1 MEFIALQEFLPKERA
16 LERRCI
22 WCERTA
28 PTNRSHIVSRK
39 LTSAAT
45 NSPTL
50 RMSVCVTCNSACG
63 NLEEWVLRFT
73 PLSWVRFMQYL
84 GPGAECSSHHVPSY
98 FFSEVFKDWIVFHL
112 DAKSRAYSVETQL
125 ILLSDSQV
133 QLITQLP
140 REAHDA
146 TIRAIEEAI
155 QSEAFKTEIRSSLPA
170 DFGPRLLL
178 ASSAVLIARRD
189 SDMQRFLEHARPRRG
204 SGQAQAIRVGNSGQE
219 RWHFQWSR
227 VNWARFAAKTALE
240 ALCLFEGQA
249 RCLEPSFAAVR
260 KFVLNT
266 PNRPSNEA
274 VFDERGPTQL
284 NDALRPI
291 ALDLTIEQSA
301 PETLFAF
308 AGQCETAMH
317 RVMLYEIDGW
327 VLASVSF
334 AGFPATTLVLAGPN
348 EHLNDFYQMVYDDDE
363 STYHFTKLAFDQTRP
378 VIPLPVST
386 DVAIRIS
393 NTYKLKAV

>member
-16 LERRCI
+16 PERRCI

-28 PTNRSHIVSRK
+28 PTNRAHIVSRK
-39 LTSAAT
+39 LTSGAT

-73 PLSWVRFMQYL
+73 PLSWVRFMKYL
-84 GPGAECSSHHVPSY
+84 GPGADCSSHHVPSY
-98 FFSEVFKDWIVFHL
+98 FFSEAFKDWIVFHL
-112 DAKSRAYSVETQL
+112 DGKSRSYSVETQL
-125 ILLSDSQV
+125 ILLDNSRT

-140 REAHDA
+140 QEAHA
-146 TIRAIEEAI
+146 AAIRAIEEAI
-155 QSEAFKTEIRSSLPA
+155 QTETFRTDIRSSLPA

-189 SDMQRFLEHARPRRG
+189 SDVQRFLEHARSRHG
-204 SGQAQAIRVGNSGQE
+204 GGQAQTIPVGNSGQE

-227 VNWARFAAKTALE
+227 ANWSRFAAKAALE

-249 RCLEPSFAAVR
+249 KCLEPSFAAVR

-266 PNRPSNEA
+266 SNITSNEII
-274 VFDERGPTQL
+274 FDERGPAEP
-284 NDALRPI
+284 NDAFRSI
-291 ALDLTIEQSA
+291 ALDLTAEQRA
-301 PETLFAF
+301 PVTLLAF
-308 AGQCETAMH
+308 AGQCEPAMH

-334 AGFPATTLVLAGPN
+334 SGFPATTLVLAGPD
-348 EHLNDFYQMVYDDDE
+348 EHLQDFYQMIYDDEE
-363 STYHFTKLAFDQTRP
+363 STYHFTKLAYDQTRP
-378 VIPLPVST
+378 VIPLPVPT
-386 DVAIRIS
+386 DAAMRIS